1 MPYSAVDQTLDFH
14 SDTYRDAFTRINGIV
29 IEGEQ
34 AAYDNFLCLA
44 DLLPEQAEELVRLG
58 KMEGR
63 HRKSFEACG
72 RNLDV
77 IPDLAFAN
85 QFFADLCQAFQT
97 SATDRKIATCL
108 LIQSLIIECFA
119 IAAYNVYI
127 PVADAFA
134 QKVTKGVVAD
144 EYHHLNFGEV
154 WLKAHFETVKAE
166 LETANR
172 QVLPLI
178 WQMLNQV
185 EADLQTVGMDKQTL
199 IESFLVHYSEA
210 LKEIG
215 FNNREILR
223 MASHG
228 LASSKQR

>member
-1 MPYSAVDQTLDFH
+1 MSHSVVDQTLDFY
-14 SDTYRDAFTRINGIV
+14 SDAYRDAFTRINGIV

-44 DLLPEQAEELVRLG
+44 DLLPEQSEELTRLG

-72 RNLDV
+72 QNLDV
-77 IPDLAFAN
+77 IPDLVFAN
-85 QFFADLCQAFQT
+85 QFFADLCQAFQM
-97 SATDRKIATCL
+97 SAANRKVATCL

-119 IAAYNVYI
+119 ISAYNVYI
-127 PVADAFA
+127 PVADEFA

-154 WLKAHFETVKAE
+154 WLKTHFETVKAE
-166 LETANR
+166 LETANL

-178 WQMLNQV
+178 WRMLNQV
-185 EADLQTVGMDKQTL
+185 EADLQTVGMDKQAL
-199 IESFLVHYSEA
+199 IEAFLVNYSEA
-210 LKEIG
+210 LREIG
-215 FNNREILR
+215 FNTREILR

-228 LASSKQR
+228 LTISDQR